1 MWTVI
6 SGILPDFIKRAFDVV
21 DQAVT
26 DKDEN
31 NKIKLEILTTIS
43 GKGATS
49 WLAANAFSLAMLAN
63 FGMVVV
69 LSLIGKTVPEWSIFV
84 ALVWLAGPLLNT
96 LSKETLGKIIEL
108 VKDFNREQRKQKS
121 AGENTSATKTGG

>member
-1 MWTVI
+1 MWEN
-6 SGILPDFIKRAFDVV
+6 ILNAVPDFIKGLFNVV

-26 DKDEN
+26 DKDKN
-31 NKIKLEILTTIS
+31 NEIKLEILTTLA

-63 FGMVVV
+63 FSMVVV
-69 LSLIGKTVPEWSIFV
+69 LSLIGKPVPEWSIFV

-96 LSKETLGKIIEL
+96 LSRETLGKIIEL
-108 VKDFNREQRKQKS
+108 VKNFKEEQKNKQGDAS
-121 AGENTSATKTGG
+121 APPKQGG

>member
-1 MWTVI
+1 MWEII
-6 SGILPDFIKRAFDVV
+6 SSVLPDFIKSAFGIIDKTI
-21 DQAVT
+21 T
-26 DKDEN
+26 DKDAAN
-31 NKIKLEILTTIS
+31 QLKFDLVMTLA
-43 GKGATS
+43 GKGASS
-49 WLAANAFSLAMLAN
+49 WLAANAFSIAMLAN

-108 VKDFNREQRKQKS
+108 VKDFKNEQKRKPADNSS
-121 AGENTSATKTGG
+121 ANKTGG